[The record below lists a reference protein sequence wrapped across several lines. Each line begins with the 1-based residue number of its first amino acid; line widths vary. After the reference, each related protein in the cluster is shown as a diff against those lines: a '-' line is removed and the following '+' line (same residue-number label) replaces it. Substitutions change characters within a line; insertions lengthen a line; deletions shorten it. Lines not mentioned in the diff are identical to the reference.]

1 MTDESTAAARNFDAQ
16 NSDARTAGVTLRPA
30 TEHDLERIMQIET
43 SVFLADAWSAELMR
57 HELRDKNC
65 HYVVAVIDTSG
76 DSELIVGY
84 GGILAPRGSGDG
96 DIQTIATVP
105 TVRGRGVGRVIMG
118 DLLMAAN
125 ERKAERVFL
134 EVRAD
139 NPIAIGL
146 YRSLGFLEIGVREGY
161 YQPDNVDAVIMR
173 LDMNEADSAGWSC

>member
-1 MTDESTAAARNFDAQ
+1 
-16 NSDARTAGVTLRPA
+16 
-30 TEHDLERIMQIET
+30 
-43 SVFLADAWSAELMR
+43 
-57 HELRDKNC
+57 
-65 HYVVAVIDTSG
+65 
-76 DSELIVGY
+76 
-84 GGILAPRGSGDG
+84 
-96 DIQTIATVP
+96 
-105 TVRGRGVGRVIMG
+105 MG
-118 DLLMAAN
+118 ELLMAAN